1 MRTIFCPIYL
11 DDRAVLGGNDG
22 AEAMEAPVNDPD
34 IRVQV
39 GLRIKTLREK
49 AGFSQEDLAFRA
61 DMSRSYLGDVEN
73 GKYALTDVKIKNIAD
88 ALGVSMQECFTDEM
102 FRR

>member
-1 MRTIFCPIYL
+1 M
-11 DDRAVLGGNDG
+11 
-22 AEAMEAPVNDPD
+22 NDPD

-61 DMSRSYLGDVEN
+61 DMSRGYLGDVEN
-73 GKYALTDVKIKNIAD
+73 GKNALTDVKIKNIAD
-88 ALGVSMQECFTDEM
+88 ALGVSMQEFFTDEM

>member
-1 MRTIFCPIYL
+1 
-11 DDRAVLGGNDG
+11 
-22 AEAMEAPVNDPD
+22 MEAPVNDPD

-49 AGFSQEDLAFRA
+49 AGLSQEDLALQA
-61 DMSRSYLGDVEN
+61 DISRSYLGDVEN
-73 GKYALTDVKIKNIAD
+73 GKNALTDVKIKNIAD
-88 ALGVSMQECFTDEM
+88 ALGVSMQEFFTDEM

>member
-1 MRTIFCPIYL
+1 
-11 DDRAVLGGNDG
+11 
-22 AEAMEAPVNDPD
+22 MEAPVNDLD

-88 ALGVSMQECFTDEM
+88 ALGVSMQEFFTDEM
-102 FRR
+102 FRH

>member
-1 MRTIFCPIYL
+1 
-11 DDRAVLGGNDG
+11 
-22 AEAMEAPVNDPD
+22 MEAPVNDPD

-88 ALGVSMQECFTDEM
+88 ALGVSMQEFFTDEM